1 MNEPV
6 TPGQVLRWQ
15 PGRRILATLLLSAF
29 CASGAVA
36 VAAEPDAAA
45 NAAGVVAGIPLTG
58 TLKKIKDD
66 GVVVVGFRD
75 ASIPFSYYD
84 SNQQPIGYSMDF
96 SNLVIARL
104 KAMLNKPDLKVR
116 HIPITSQN
124 RIALLQNGTFD
135 FECTTTTHNE
145 ARARQV
151 DFSDSFFEIGT
162 RLLTQKDSGIK
173 DFTDLKDKTVVVGA
187 GTTSEK
193 ILRGMNVEKK
203 MGMHIISAKDHT
215 ESSLMLKT
223 GRAKAMMMDDALLAG
238 ERAKMSRP
246 SDYVITGTSQSHEVY
261 GCMMRKGDDGLKAV
275 VDQVIARA
283 ETSGEAAKIYRKW
296 FMTPIPPK
304 GLNLDFPMS
313 DDMKALFA
321 HPNDKPVS

>member
-1 MNEPV
+1 MKEATTMTNP
-6 TPGQVLRWQ
+6 TSG
-15 PGRRILATLLLSAF
+15 GRHRVALSSLF
-29 CASGAVA
+29 LAVA
-36 VAAEPDAAA
+36 CAVGLGSA
-45 NAAGVVAGIPLTG
+45 NAAEAPLTG
-58 TLKKIKDD
+58 TLKTIKDN
-66 GVVVVGFRD
+66 GVVVIGFRD

-96 SNLVIARL
+96 SNLIIDKL
-104 KAMLNKPDLKVR
+104 KQDLKMPNLKVR
-116 HIPITSQN
+116 KIPITSQN

-135 FECTTTTHNE
+135 FECTTTTNNE
-145 ARARQV
+145 AREKQV

-162 RLLTQKDSGIK
+162 RLLTLKNSGIK
-173 DFTDLKDKTVVVGA
+173 DFADLKGQTVVVGA

-193 ILRGMNVEKK
+193 ILRRMNVEKK

-238 ERAKMSRP
+238 ERAKMKTP
-246 SDYVITGTSQSHEVY
+246 SDYVITGTPQSHEVY
-261 GCMMRKGDDGLKAV
+261 GCMTRKNDEGLKKLIDGV
-275 VDQVIARA
+275 VSKA
-283 ETSGEAAKIYRKW
+283 ETSGEAVRIYKKW
-296 FMTPIPPK
+296 FMSPIPPK

-321 HPNDKPVS
+321 HPSDKPVS